1 MEALGQLS
9 AGDFLVHADHGIGIY
24 RGLVEL
30 EAQGV
35 SGEFLSIE
43 YAEVT
48 RLFLPVHRL
57 NLVQRYAGSDGHVP
71 RIDTLGGSSWV
82 GVYGLRMVLLAVG
95 IAALLRVGAHPL
107 GLLLGLSLVMPAV
120 LWHAWR
126 TRPPVDP
133 EAAALAP
140 DDPAWKA
147 WDPWLARERDEVD
160 DT

>member
-1 MEALGQLS
+1 MAPIERMNLKFS
-9 AGDFLVHADHGIGIY
+9 AGAVVVSLVVASPAFSWGVAG
-24 RGLVEL
+24 GAVL
-30 EAQGV
+30 EAGNFHGLRRSAQ
-35 SGEFLSIE
+35 S
-43 YAEVT
+43 
-48 RLFLPVHRL
+48 LF
-57 NLVQRYAGSDGHVP
+57 DGGA
-71 RIDTLGGSSWV
+71 LGGSSWV
-82 GVYGLRMVLLAVG
+82 GVYGLRMVLLTVG
-95 IAALLRVGAHPL
+95 SAALLRAGVHPL